1 MHTMKSIYLP
11 LGMAIAAA
19 MLFATALP
27 AQPCM
32 DGDGPG
38 PRGKGGP
45 PRAPIF
51 FGNPGMM
58 KKQLGLS
65 DDQITR
71 IGEINLRYKKQ
82 MLDQREKL
90 APKEIQLERLL
101 LEDSPDLGN
110 VRKTLRE
117 ISDVKLEI
125 QMLKVSHRLE
135 IEKVLTREQKSKLR
149 EMRPP
154 RRGGPGGPGDMRRGG
169 QGRKGPGGP
178 GYY

>member
-1 MHTMKSIYLP
+1 MRTRKSIYLP

-19 MLFATALP
+19 LLFTSSLP
-27 AQPCM
+27 AQTRM
-32 DGDGPG
+32 DRDGPG
-38 PRGKGGP
+38 PRGKGQPGK
-45 PRAPIF
+45 AGMF

-58 KKQLGLS
+58 KKNLGLT
-65 DDQITR
+65 DDQINK
-71 IGEINLRYKKQ
+71 IGEINLSYKKQ

-90 APKEIQLERLL
+90 APKEVQLERLL

-125 QMLKVSHRLE
+125 QMLKISHRLE
-135 IEKVLTREQKSKLR
+135 IEKVLTREQKTKLR

-154 RRGGPGGPGDMRRGG
+154 RRGGPDGMHRGAPGRRGPSGPG
-169 QGRKGPGGP
+169 PC
-178 GYY
+178 YY